1 MIGFLAEAEPGQ
13 QPQASE
19 ELEHVCWFTRAD
31 IAAGHPALP
40 PPQSVS
46 YRLIEDWYDAGSA
59 MPLRQTPGAARWGN
73 RR

>member
-13 QPQASE
+13 QPQAAD
-19 ELEHVCWFTRAD
+19 ELEDARWFTRED

-46 YRLIEDWYDAGSA
+46 FRLIEDWYDTGSA
-59 MPLRQTPGAARWGN
+59 TPLRQTPGAARWGD